1 VAHAAEICQETST
14 CGSIYHLAMKFI
26 TSLALLAALAAL
38 PAAAQQRGAAAPA
51 PNTAADPSK
60 KPTPKLADGRPDL
73 NGYWA
78 IGRGPDTPV
87 NSEFGQRNPFIKR
100 GDWRNA
106 KEAYADAN
114 QPPYKPEL
122 KAKVEDFAKQ
132 ESKLDTAFF
141 CKPGGV
147 PRLGPPHAIVQAPGM
162 PIVFLYQLGAGNA
175 FRQVPIST
183 THDDVALSIGNLYNG
198 DSIGRW
204 EGTTLVVETVGFIDE
219 TWIGIYGWFH
229 SDKMKVVERIS
240 RAGDTLHYQATVE
253 DPEVFTRPWTMNP
266 WVSVKTSERI
276 IENPPCV
283 ETDFDNLTSLDEKTR
298 H

>member
-1 VAHAAEICQETST
+1 MTLVS
-14 CGSIYHLAMKFI
+14 YYLRMKLI
-26 TSLALLAALAAL
+26 ASVLLALVVAI
-38 PAAAQQRGAAAPA
+38 PAAAQQPPAAPA
-51 PNTAADPSK
+51 NDPAK
-60 KPTPKLADGRPDL
+60 KPTPKLADGHPDL

-87 NSEFGQRNPFIKR
+87 NSEFGQRSPFIKR

-106 KEAYADAN
+106 KEAYADPN

-147 PRLGPPHAIVQAPGM
+147 PRIGPPHAIVQAPGM
-162 PIVFLYQLGAGNA
+162 PIVFLYQLGAGNT
-175 FRQVPIST
+175 FRQVPT
-183 THDDVALSIGNLYNG
+183 DTRQHDEFALSVGNMYNG

-204 EGTTLVVETVGFIDE
+204 EGNTLVVETIGFIDE

-229 SDKMKVVERIS
+229 SDKMKVIERIS
-240 RAGDTLHYQATVE
+240 RVGDTLHYQATVE

-276 IENPPCV
+276 VENPPCV
-283 ETDFDNLTSLDEKTR
+283 ETDFDNLTSLDAKTK

>member
-1 VAHAAEICQETST
+1 
-14 CGSIYHLAMKFI
+14 MKLL
-26 TSLALLAALAAL
+26 TACALLIVTASAATAQQR
-38 PAAAQQRGAAAPA
+38 PAAAVAPA
-51 PNTAADPSK
+51 AADPAK
-60 KPTPKLADGRPDL
+60 KPTPKLPDGHPDL

-78 IGRGPDTPV
+78 ISRGPDTPV

-106 KEAYADAN
+106 KEAYADPN

-122 KAKVEDFAKQ
+122 TAKVEELAKT
-132 ESKLDTAFF
+132 ESKTDMAFF

-147 PRLGPPHAIVQAPGM
+147 PRIGPPHAIVQAPGM
-162 PIVFLYQLGAGNA
+162 PIVFLYQLGAGNT
-175 FRQVPIST
+175 FRQVPVGT
-183 THDDVALSIGNLYNG
+183 AHDKIALGLGDLYNG
-198 DSIGRW
+198 DSIARW
-204 EGTTLVVETVGFIDE
+204 DGETLVVETIGFNTE

-240 RAGDTLHYQATVE
+240 RVGDTLHYQATIE

-276 IENPPCV
+276 VENPPCV
-283 ETDFDNLTSLDEKTR
+283 ETDFNSLTELDAKTK

>member
-1 VAHAAEICQETST
+1 MRLFT
-14 CGSIYHLAMKFI
+14 
-26 TSLALLAALAAL
+26 ALAVFVLTTAFH
-38 PAAAQQRGAAAPA
+38 AAAQQQTPA
-51 PNTAADPSK
+51 RPPATADDPAK
-60 KPTPKLADGRPDL
+60 RPTPKLPDGHPDL

-78 IGRGPDTPV
+78 ISRGPDTPV

-106 KEAYADAN
+106 KEAYADPN

-122 KAKVEDFAKQ
+122 TAKVEELAKT
-132 ESKLDTAFF
+132 ESKTDMAFF

-147 PRLGPPHAIVQAPGM
+147 PRIGPPHAIVQAPGM
-162 PIVFLYQLGAGNA
+162 PIVFLYQLGAGNT
-175 FRQVPIST
+175 FRQVPVGT
-183 THDDVALSIGNLYNG
+183 AHDKIALGLGDLYNG
-198 DSIGRW
+198 DSIARW
-204 EGTTLVVETVGFIDE
+204 DGETLVIETIGFNTE

-240 RAGDTLHYQATVE
+240 RVGDTLHYQATIE

-276 IENPPCV
+276 VENPPCV
-283 ETDFDNLTSLDEKTR
+283 ETDFDSLTSLDAKTK

>member
-1 VAHAAEICQETST
+1 MWR
-14 CGSIYHLAMKFI
+14 MK
-26 TSLALLAALAAL
+26 LLTLVLIAAALTPVAQPQRQQP
-38 PAAAQQRGAAAPA
+38 PAPAAPA
-51 PNTAADPSK
+51 AADPSK
-60 KPTPKLADGRPDL
+60 KPTPKLADGHPDL

-78 IGRGPDTPV
+78 ISRGPDTPV

-106 KEAYADAN
+106 KEAYADPN

-122 KAKVEDFAKQ
+122 KAKVEELAKT
-132 ESKLDTAFF
+132 ESKTDTAFF

-147 PRLGPPHAIVQAPGM
+147 PRIGPPHAIVQAPGM
-162 PIVFLYQLGAGNA
+162 PIIFLYQLGAGNT
-175 FRQVPIST
+175 FRQIPVSTANDPI
-183 THDDVALSIGNLYNG
+183 ALGLGELYNG
-198 DSIGRW
+198 DSIARW
-204 EGTTLVVETVGFIDE
+204 DGETLVVETIGFNTE

-240 RAGDTLHYQATVE
+240 RVGDTLHYQATIE

-276 IENPPCV
+276 VENPPCI
-283 ETDFDNLTSLDEKTR
+283 ETDFNSLTSLDAKTK

>member
-1 VAHAAEICQETST
+1 MKLTAAFAVFV
-14 CGSIYHLAMKFI
+14 LA
-26 TSLALLAALAAL
+26 TASAAWAQRAGGAA
-38 PAAAQQRGAAAPA
+38 PAAANPA
-51 PNTAADPSK
+51 GDPAK
-60 KPTPKLADGRPDL
+60 KPTPKLPDGHPDL

-87 NSEFGQRNPFIKR
+87 NSEFGRRNPFIKR
-100 GDWRNA
+100 GDWPNA
-106 KEAYADAN
+106 KAAYADPN

-122 KAKVEDFAKQ
+122 KAKVDDLAKNESREDQ
-132 ESKLDTAFF
+132 AFF

-147 PRLGPPHAIVQAPGM
+147 PRIGPPHAIVQAPGM
-162 PIVFLYQLGAGNA
+162 PLVFLYQLGAGNT
-175 FRQVPIST
+175 FRQVPIT
-183 THDDVALSIGNLYNG
+183 TKHDEDAIGSGNLYNG

-204 EGTTLVVETVGFIDE
+204 DGNTLVVETEGFIDE

-229 SDKMKVVERIS
+229 SDKMKVTERIS
-240 RAGDTLHYQATVE
+240 RVGDTLQYQATVE

-266 WVSVKTSERI
+266 WVAVKTDERI

-283 ETDFDNLTSLDEKTR
+283 ETDFNNLTSLDEKTR

>member
-1 VAHAAEICQETST
+1 MWR
-14 CGSIYHLAMKFI
+14 MK
-26 TSLALLAALAAL
+26 LLTLVLIAAALTPVAAQPQRQQPA
-38 PAAAQQRGAAAPA
+38 PAAAA
-51 PNTAADPSK
+51 AADPSK
-60 KPTPKLADGRPDL
+60 KPTPKLADGHPDL

-78 IGRGPDTPV
+78 ISRGPDTPV

-106 KEAYADAN
+106 KEAYADPN

-122 KAKVEDFAKQ
+122 KAKVEELART
-132 ESKLDTAFF
+132 ESKTDTAFF
-141 CKPGGV
+141 CKPGGG
-147 PRLGPPHAIVQAPGM
+147 PRLGPPHAILQAPGM
-162 PIVFLYQLGAGNA
+162 PIVFLYQLGAGNS
-175 FRQVPIST
+175 FRQVPT
-183 THDDVALSIGNLYNG
+183 DTREHDDIALSIGNMYNG

-204 EGTTLVVETVGFIDE
+204 EGNTLVVETVGFIDE

-240 RAGDTLHYQATVE
+240 RVGDTLHYQATVE
-253 DPEVFTRPWTMNP
+253 DPEIFTRPWTMNP
-266 WVSVKTSERI
+266 WVSVKTNERI

-283 ETDFDNLTSLDEKTR
+283 ETDFDNLTSLDEKTK

>member
-1 VAHAAEICQETST
+1 MRLFT
-14 CGSIYHLAMKFI
+14 
-26 TSLALLAALAAL
+26 ALAIFVLATAST
-38 PAAAQQRGAAAPA
+38 AAAQQRAAAPSPA
-51 PNTAADPSK
+51 TANDPAK
-60 KPTPKLADGRPDL
+60 KPTPKLPDGHPDL

-78 IGRGPDTPV
+78 ISRGPDTPV
-87 NSEFGQRNPFIKR
+87 NSEFGQRSSFITR

-106 KEAYADAN
+106 KEAYADPN
-114 QPPYKPEL
+114 QPPYKPAL
-122 KAKVEDFAKQ
+122 NAKVEELAKT
-132 ESKLDTAFF
+132 ESKMDTAFF

-147 PRLGPPHAIVQAPGM
+147 PRIGPPHAIVQAPGM

-175 FRQVPIST
+175 FRQVPVGT
-183 THDDVALSIGNLYNG
+183 MHDETALGSYLYNG

-204 EGTTLVVETVGFIDE
+204 EGNTLVVETIGFNDE

-240 RAGDTLHYQATVE
+240 RVGDTLHYQATVE

-266 WVSVKTSERI
+266 WVSVKTPERI
-276 IENPPCV
+276 VENPPCV
-283 ETDFDNLTSLDEKTR
+283 ETDFDNLTSLDEKTK

>member
-1 VAHAAEICQETST
+1 MWR
-14 CGSIYHLAMKFI
+14 MK
-26 TSLALLAALAAL
+26 LLTLVLIAAALTPVAAQPQRQQPA
-38 PAAAQQRGAAAPA
+38 PAAAA
-51 PNTAADPSK
+51 AADPSK
-60 KPTPKLADGRPDL
+60 KPTPKLADGHPDL

-78 IGRGPDTPV
+78 ISRGPDTPV

-106 KEAYADAN
+106 KEAYADPN

-122 KAKVEDFAKQ
+122 KAKVEELART
-132 ESKLDTAFF
+132 ESKTDTAFF

-147 PRLGPPHAIVQAPGM
+147 PRIGPPHAILQAPGM
-162 PIVFLYQLGAGNA
+162 PIVFLYQLGAGNS
-175 FRQVPIST
+175 FRQVPT
-183 THDDVALSIGNLYNG
+183 DTREHDDIALSIGNLYNG

-204 EGTTLVVETVGFIDE
+204 EGNTLVVETVGFIDE

-240 RAGDTLHYQATVE
+240 RVGDTLHYQATVD

-276 IENPPCV
+276 VENPPCI
-283 ETDFDNLTSLDEKTR
+283 ETDFNSLTSLDAKTK

>member
-1 VAHAAEICQETST
+1 
-14 CGSIYHLAMKFI
+14 MK
-26 TSLALLAALAAL
+26 LLAALALLVVTAPAATAQQRPAAPAA
-38 PAAAQQRGAAAPA
+38 PAAA
-51 PNTAADPSK
+51 DPTK
-60 KPTPKLADGRPDL
+60 KPTPKLPDGHPDL

-78 IGRGPDTPV
+78 ISRGPDTPV

-106 KEAYADAN
+106 KEAYADPN

-122 KAKVEDFAKQ
+122 RAKVEDLAKT
-132 ESKLDTAFF
+132 ESKTDTAFF

-147 PRLGPPHAIVQAPGM
+147 PRIGPPHAIVQAPGM
-162 PIVFLYQLGAGNA
+162 PIVFLYQLGAGNT
-175 FRQVPIST
+175 FRQIPVGT
-183 THDDVALSIGNLYNG
+183 AHDKIALGLGDLYNG
-198 DSIGRW
+198 DSVARW
-204 EGTTLVVETVGFIDE
+204 DGETLVVETIGFNTE

-240 RAGDTLHYQATVE
+240 RVGDTLHYQATVD

-276 IENPPCV
+276 VENPPCV
-283 ETDFDNLTSLDEKTR
+283 ETDFDSLTSLDAKTK

>member
-1 VAHAAEICQETST
+1 
-14 CGSIYHLAMKFI
+14 MKFWTAVLATVSI
-26 TSLALLAALAAL
+26 TLVTT
-38 PAAAQQRGAAAPA
+38 GAASAQTPS
-51 PNTAADPSK
+51 AASAQDPSS
-60 KPTPKLADGRPDL
+60 KPTPKLADGHPDL

-106 KEAYADAN
+106 KEAYADPN

-122 KAKVEDFAKQ
+122 KAKVEELAKT
-132 ESKLDTAFF
+132 ESKSDTAFV
-141 CKPGGV
+141 CRPGGV
-147 PRLGPPHAIVQAPGM
+147 PRIGPPHAIVQAPGM

-175 FRQVPIST
+175 FRQVPT
-183 THDDVALSIGNLYNG
+183 DVRDHDDLALSIGNLYNG
-198 DSIGRW
+198 DSVGRW
-204 EGTTLVVETVGFIDE
+204 EGDTLVVETVGFNSE

-229 SDKMKVVERIS
+229 SENMKVTEHIS
-240 RAGDTLHYQATVE
+240 RVGDTLRYQVTVE
-253 DPEVFTRPWTMNP
+253 DPDVFTRPWVMNP
-266 WVSVKTSERI
+266 WVSVKTNERI

-283 ETDFDNLTSLDEKTR
+283 ETDIDHLTSLDEKTK